1 MFQTVGTHA
10 KLEECC
16 KTVLPKKRKRH
27 MQTKHSWAFSKSRR
41 RKFPKMSSMKAA
53 TSAPEQMIFI
63 DLEHV
68 SHETEQDHSPGGS
81 EAPGGCEINLISSY

>member
-1 MFQTVGTHA
+1 
-10 KLEECC
+10 
-16 KTVLPKKRKRH
+16 
-27 MQTKHSWAFSKSRR
+27 
-41 RKFPKMSSMKAA
+41 MSSMKAA

-81 EAPGGCEINLISSY
+81 EAPGITK